1 MQSQFRGDLTVEGY
15 FEQQVQVT
23 ARGSR
28 IQPVGGDETTKR
40 VTRKRPKIDPI
51 ACPWLATQFAMPVRD
66 WNLPS
71 CHKLLVA
78 AAFIG
83 LLVAGGSGA
92 LRAGEALMLE
102 SKIPLGDV
110 RGRIDHLAVD
120 LERQRLF
127 IAELGNDSLGV
138 VDLAGGKLFRRI
150 DGLKK
155 PTGVGYLPATDT
167 IYVASGADG
176 SVYRFGGNDL
186 APLGQTAL
194 GGDAD
199 NIRIDAPANQVV
211 VGYGS
216 GALAL
221 LDFVSGRKTGKIPLA
236 GHPESFQLEK
246 TGSRIFVNVPDGHEI
261 AVVDRKAMRQVARW
275 GLADAHSNFP
285 LALDDTGGRLMV
297 VYRKPPTLAVFETRR
312 GEVVARLPTCGD
324 ADDIFF
330 DSKRQRI
337 YISCGEGFIA
347 VIQRRGDAY
356 EELARIPTV
365 SGARTALFVPER
377 DRLYLA
383 VRASNGEPPAIWIFR
398 PDP

>member
-1 MQSQFRGDLTVEGY
+1 MKWVTRERPKDQSYRRPCSSLLARLAM
-15 FEQQVQVT
+15 T
-23 ARGSR
+23 ARG
-28 IQPVGGDETTKR
+28 
-40 VTRKRPKIDPI
+40 
-51 ACPWLATQFAMPVRD
+51 

-71 CHKLLVA
+71 CRKLLVA
-78 AAFIG
+78 AAFTG
-83 LLVAGGSGA
+83 LLVMGGPRTA
-92 LRAGEALMLE
+92 HADEALMLE

-138 VDLAGGKLFRRI
+138 VDLAGGKLLRRI
-150 DGLKK
+150 DGLKE

-167 IYVASGADG
+167 LYVASGADG
-176 SVYRFGGNDL
+176 CVYRFGGNDF
-186 APLGQTAL
+186 APLGHTAL

-199 NIRIDAPANQVV
+199 NVRIDAPTNQVV

-221 LDFVSGRKTGKIPLA
+221 LDSASGRKTGEIPLA

-246 TGSRIFVNVPDGHEI
+246 TGSRIFVNVPDGREI

-275 GLADAHSNFP
+275 GLADARSNFP
-285 LALDDTGGRLMV
+285 MALDDTGERLMV
-297 VYRKPPTLAVFETRR
+297 VYRKPPTLAAFDTSKDEL
-312 GEVVARLPTCGD
+312 VARLPTCAD

-330 DSKRQRI
+330 DAKRQRI

-365 SGARTALFVPER
+365 SGARTALFIPER

-398 PDP
+398 PER